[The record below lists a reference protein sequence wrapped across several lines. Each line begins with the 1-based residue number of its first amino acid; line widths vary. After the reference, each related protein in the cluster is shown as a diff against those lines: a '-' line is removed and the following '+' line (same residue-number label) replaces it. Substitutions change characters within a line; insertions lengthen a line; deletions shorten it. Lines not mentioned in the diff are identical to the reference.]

1 MSTIEGRAYD
11 VEHYDKIAIEILR
24 GRIAKLPGPDRAR
37 YATLLE
43 QAKQAGRSFSMS
55 EQKTHRRFEIARGLV
70 LLLEDNQY
78 DEGLVIGL
86 CSDITSKQYNKPGE
100 GLANLD
106 CAQAEAFAYACQQI
120 KAGTIQLVY
129 NPKTNNTHMKED
141 SNV

>member
-1 MSTIEGRAYD
+1 MSFEGRAYD

-24 GRIAKLPGPDRAR
+24 GRISNLSGPNRAR
-37 YATLLE
+37 YAMLLQ
-43 QAKQAGRSFSMS
+43 QAKQAGGSFSLS

-78 DEGLVIGL
+78 DDGLVIGL

-100 GLANLD
+100 ALANLD
-106 CAQAEAFAYACQQI
+106 CAQAEAFAYACQRI
-120 KAGTIQLVY
+120 KAGTIQLAY